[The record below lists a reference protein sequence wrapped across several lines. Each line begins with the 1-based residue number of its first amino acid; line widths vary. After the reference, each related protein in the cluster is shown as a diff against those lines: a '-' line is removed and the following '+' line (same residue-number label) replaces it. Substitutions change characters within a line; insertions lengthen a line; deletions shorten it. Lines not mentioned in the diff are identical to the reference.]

1 MGIELDESEA
11 PFKAPVPFYKL
22 LYVQVIIAIVI
33 GVVLGY
39 LYPHFAE
46 QLRPLGL
53 AFIRC
58 IKMVVGP
65 IVFLTVVTGI
75 SAIGDMRKVGRVGI
89 KAIIYFEVVTTFALG
104 IGLCVVNLLQPG
116 AGLSTAGAA
125 AKAGEVAKFTATAHE
140 QDWVQFLLNIIPD
153 NVVGAF
159 AKGDLLEILFFS
171 VLFGLALTALGEK
184 GKPVELFLEQVS
196 KAMFKVIDYVVRLA
210 PLGALGAVSFTI
222 GHYGIGAVVSLA
234 SLVAAVY
241 LTMVIF
247 IVVVLGF
254 ICWFYRINVFRFL
267 GFIGEELSIVLG
279 TSSSESVLPRI
290 MEKLQ
295 RLGCSQHVVGLVIP
309 TGYTFNLDGT
319 SIYLS
324 MAAIFIAQAYG
335 IDLSIGQQLSIL
347 LILMLTSKG
356 AAAVAGGGFVTLA
369 ATLTATNVLPV
380 EGLALLLGVDAFMSL
395 ARALT
400 NLIGNSI
407 ATVVVAKMEGEFDEA
422 RALDVYRKHF
432 DNPALTRL

>member
-1 MGIELDESEA
+1 
-11 PFKAPVPFYKL
+11 
-22 LYVQVIIAIVI
+22 
-33 GVVLGY
+33 
-39 LYPHFAE
+39 
-46 QLRPLGL
+46 
-53 AFIRC
+53 
-58 IKMVVGP
+58 
-65 IVFLTVVTGI
+65 
-75 SAIGDMRKVGRVGI
+75 
-89 KAIIYFEVVTTFALG
+89 
-104 IGLCVVNLLQPG
+104 
-116 AGLSTAGAA
+116 
-125 AKAGEVAKFTATAHE
+125 
-140 QDWVQFLLNIIPD
+140 
-153 NVVGAF
+153 
-159 AKGDLLEILFFS
+159 
-171 VLFGLALTALGEK
+171 
-184 GKPVELFLEQVS
+184 
-196 KAMFKVIDYVVRLA
+196 MFKVIDYVVRLA